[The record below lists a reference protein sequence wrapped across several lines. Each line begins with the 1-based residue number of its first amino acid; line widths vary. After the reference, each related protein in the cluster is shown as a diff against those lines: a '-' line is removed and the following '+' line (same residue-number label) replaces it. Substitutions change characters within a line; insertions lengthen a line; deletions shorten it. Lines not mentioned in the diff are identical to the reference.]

1 VSSVSGNFSWLR
13 PARTVPLTRWRCS
26 GRWQP
31 TTLSLPILLF
41 GLYLFGTGEAL
52 MVQSALGVSP
62 WTVLA
67 QGVSLSTD
75 LSIGWSTFV
84 LSVIVLLLW
93 IPMRERPG
101 LGTLANAVVVAAAL
115 QIGVTVLPVP
125 ESLWQRAA
133 FVLLGIALIDPSVA
147 CCLLIA
153 GVIGVNAACVFP

>member
-1 VSSVSGNFSWLR
+1 
-13 PARTVPLTRWRCS
+13 
-26 GRWQP
+26 
-31 TTLSLPILLF
+31 LSLPILLF